1 MSTAKIFAAF
11 LVGTALLGIA
21 FARVTLAD
29 ATTSASGLTGTVT
42 SQADGP
48 MEGVLIGAKRDGSTI
63 STWVVSNAQGQYSFP
78 RDRMEPGRYAIS
90 IRAVGYELPATSVDL
105 KGDSTRLDLPL
116 TKITRPIK
124 IATQMSNAEL
134 IMSAS
139 GTPPRRR
146 RLADASTATR
156 CSACSS
162 RTSTRSRC
170 RLSPRACR
178 GTRTTPR
185 RCIRGSARRKD
196 HCRR

>member
-78 RDRMEPGRYAIS
+78 RDRMEPGHYAVS
-90 IRAVGYELPATSVDL
+90 IRAVGYELAATSVDV
-105 KGDSTRLDLPL
+105 KGDPGRLDLQL
-116 TKITRPIK
+116 TKIT
-124 IATQMSNAEL
+124 
-134 IMSAS
+134 
-139 GTPPRRR
+139 
-146 RLADASTATR
+146 
-156 CSACSS
+156 
-162 RTSTRSRC
+162 
-170 RLSPRACR
+170 
-178 GTRTTPR
+178 
-185 RCIRGSARRKD
+185 
-196 HCRR
+196 